1 MVTAGESKKAA
12 TRAANVA
19 VLGIVGIRAGGKS
32 RHPLQLDSAN
42 RYLGYARRRA
52 GRTAVIHE

>member
-19 VLGIVGIRAGGKS
+19 VLGILGLYAGGQS
-32 RHPLQLDSAN
+32 RHPLQLDGAN

-52 GRTAVIHE
+52 GRTTVIHE